1 MKRTTTGSS
10 VWNVADLTNI
20 MAALATATIAS
31 DNDDWRR
38 GYVAA
43 LTALALAIG
52 VDRQLLLPDGAAVK
66 EVR

>member
-1 MKRTTTGSS
+1 MKRTTGSS

-20 MAALATATIAS
+20 MAALATATVGV

-52 VDRQLLLPDGAAVK
+52 VDRQLLLPDAAAVK